1 MARRKIRQ
9 NYQMQER
16 KKTKILNSTKAN
28 METTLGGKED
38 IMGVI
43 VEEMEQ
49 YVHKLN
55 MHGGIM
61 LYSACVSSKNDILW
75 QNK

>member
-1 MARRKIRQ
+1 
-9 NYQMQER
+9 
-16 KKTKILNSTKAN
+16 
-28 METTLGGKED
+28 METTQGQKED
-38 IMGVI
+38 II
-43 VEEMEQ
+43 SEFTNEEMEQ